1 LADHKPVGF
10 EGIRKSALLRTDDM
24 EEIASYRK
32 GKDGERLC
40 VLQDG
45 VECPR
50 QAPWKK
56 TYSAAG
62 IPGLILIALGV
73 YILAKT
79 SIAWLMIWGLIVFL
93 FAYPLRYLIC
103 ARCPYYGQQCWSG
116 LGVAVTFMFKKQEGK
131 SMMLGLWL
139 DVVLG
144 LIIFA
149 IPLVLAVRYLA
160 PAMTMVWCGAFLLMV
175 GVMTRAGCAS
185 CPFTF
190 CPIGKLGKRLWGD
203 LR

>member
-1 LADHKPVGF
+1 
-10 EGIRKSALLRTDDM
+10 M
-24 EEIASYRK
+24 EQIASDRQRE
-32 GKDGERLC
+32 DGERLC

-45 VECPR
+45 VECPK

-56 TYSAAG
+56 TYSIAG
-62 IPGLILIALGV
+62 IPGLILVAFGA

-79 SIAWLMIWGLIVFL
+79 SIPWLVVWGLIVFL

-103 ARCPYYGQQCWSG
+103 ARCPYYGQHCWSG

-131 SMMLGLWL
+131 SMVLGLWL

-149 IPLVLAVRYLA
+149 IPLVHAVKYLGLAMILS
-160 PAMTMVWCGAFLLMV
+160 WCGVFLLMV

-190 CPIGKLGKRLWGD
+190 CPIGKLGKLLWGD

>member
-1 LADHKPVGF
+1 MELS
-10 EGIRKSALLRTDDM
+10 RKVAFLGENDM
-24 EEIASYRK
+24 EKIASDRQRGD
-32 GKDGERLC
+32 GKRLC

-45 VECPR
+45 VECPKE
-50 QAPWKK
+50 APWKK
-56 TYSAAG
+56 TYSVAG
-62 IPGLILIALGV
+62 IPGLILIGLGA
-73 YILAKT
+73 YILLKT
-79 SIAWLMIWGLIVFL
+79 SIPWLFVWGLIVFL

-131 SMMLGLWL
+131 SMVLGLWL

-149 IPLVLAVRYLA
+149 IPLVHAVRDLA
-160 PAMTMVWCGAFLLMV
+160 PSIVLAWCGAFTLMV
-175 GVMTRAGCAS
+175 GVMTRLGCAH

-190 CPIGKLGKRLWGD
+190 CPIGKLGKLLWGD